1 MPSDRS
7 SLVALRNLIAE
18 ADLILRTTPELP
30 ENHTACCRENLRAAL
45 AMAEDLIEQQRITP
59 GAVLG
64 SKSGSATAASR
75 GPEYFRELA
84 AKRRT
89 KGGGRPRTTTE

>member
-1 MPSDRS
+1 MPSERS

-45 AMAEDLIEQQRITP
+45 AMAEDLIEQQRMTP
-59 GAVLG
+59 AAVLG
-64 SKSGSATAASR
+64 SKGGSATAASR